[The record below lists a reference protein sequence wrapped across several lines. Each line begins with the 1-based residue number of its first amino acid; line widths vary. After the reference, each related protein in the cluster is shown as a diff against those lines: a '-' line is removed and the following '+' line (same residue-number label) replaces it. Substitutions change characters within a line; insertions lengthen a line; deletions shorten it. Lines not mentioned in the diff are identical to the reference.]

1 MTLLNINK
9 LQFRDNEIGPD
20 QPFSDFFKNVI
31 RNNEDLIYI
40 TENKNI
46 SDLIHGE
53 ILTTTID
60 KDEVL
65 WLYKFLIMSDEERD
79 SLKINYATNSS
90 LHESIDSF
98 VSQCPNLF
106 LVTQTV
112 RAMSKRDPN
121 PRFALQHEL
130 YFKEYDRYTHY
141 AIQVAG
147 NSREFFSNKLRF
159 GEFLHQLTRRAAGL
173 KPT

>member
-1 MTLLNINK
+1 MTLLNIHN
-9 LQFRDNEIGPD
+9 LSQSANEIGPD
-20 QPFSDFFKNVI
+20 QLFSDFFEDVI
-31 RNNEDLIYI
+31 RNKEDLIYI

-46 SDLIHGE
+46 NDLIREE

-60 KDEVL
+60 KDEVH
-65 WLYKFLIMSDEERD
+65 WLYKFLIMSDDERD
-79 SLKINYATNSS
+79 SLKINYAINSS

-98 VSQCPNLF
+98 ASQCPNLF

-112 RAMSKRDPN
+112 RAMSKRDPR
-121 PRFALQHEL
+121 PRFALQHEV

-141 AIQVAG
+141 VTQVAG
-147 NSREFFSNKLRF
+147 NSREFFSNKVRF

-173 KPT
+173 EPT